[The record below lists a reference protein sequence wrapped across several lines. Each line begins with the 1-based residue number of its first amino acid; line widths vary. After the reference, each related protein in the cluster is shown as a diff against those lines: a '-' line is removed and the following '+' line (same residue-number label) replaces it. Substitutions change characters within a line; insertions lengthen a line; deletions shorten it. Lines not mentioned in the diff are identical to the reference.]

1 MKSTK
6 SSANI
11 ENINEAEII
20 KMEQDFLDRYYS
32 AGNKKPLPIILR
44 MCRGYYDKLILSAVF
59 CVLQLSAVLFIPIA
73 TANII
78 DALTSGGSDILK
90 TVMLN
95 FGIAAFLLAINY
107 PMQQFYRKI
116 RNDAMRSIEVALR
129 GAIITKLQRLT
140 IQFNKEMESGRIHSK
155 IIRDVDAIRTL
166 IVNLHTQLIHIAVN
180 LATVITVLLINGN
193 WQVLLFF
200 ACCAPVFLIIKK
212 YFRKELRNEN
222 RQYRKTIENTNA
234 KVVDMVNL
242 IPVTKAHALEDY
254 EIQKMTHHLSEAA
267 RAGFRVDE
275 VNDRFS
281 IANWL
286 LVQIFQLVCLAV
298 TVYLTLQGEM
308 TIGELTLCHAYF
320 GTFLTYISSLL
331 NLMPTIASGT
341 EAVNSVGEI
350 LGSDDIEDNNNKK
363 ILRTVSGEF
372 DSYHLC
378 RTL

>member
-116 RNDAMRSIEVALR
+116 ARSHYYQ
-129 GAIITKLQRLT
+129 T
-140 IQFNKEMESGRIHSK
+140 S
-155 IIRDVDAIRTL
+155 
-166 IVNLHTQLIHIAVN
+166 
-180 LATVITVLLINGN
+180 
-193 WQVLLFF
+193 
-200 ACCAPVFLIIKK
+200 AP
-212 YFRKELRNEN
+212 Y
-222 RQYRKTIENTNA
+222 Y
-234 KVVDMVNL
+234 
-242 IPVTKAHALEDY
+242 PV
-254 EIQKMTHHLSEAA
+254 
-267 RAGFRVDE
+267 
-275 VNDRFS
+275 
-281 IANWL
+281 
-286 LVQIFQLVCLAV
+286 
-298 TVYLTLQGEM
+298 
-308 TIGELTLCHAYF
+308 
-320 GTFLTYISSLL
+320 
-331 NLMPTIASGT
+331 
-341 EAVNSVGEI
+341 
-350 LGSDDIEDNNNKK
+350 
-363 ILRTVSGEF
+363 
-372 DSYHLC
+372 
-378 RTL
+378 